1 MLTKDNTVKL
11 ADFGFS
17 KKLLT
22 RSGVLHTFGGTL
34 QYTSPEQSKG
44 RVYKDQLQE
53 QYSTYRANT
62 DIWLELISEI
72 IVSLI
77 ILLNKL
83 DIILSKRSLGCVLY
97 ELIHLKLA
105 FPQGLENDDTPIP
118 LLRTSG
124 RFSDILQ
131 K

>member
-1 MLTKDNTVKL
+1 MLLTKDNTVKL

-17 KKLLT
+17 KKILT
-22 RSGVLHTFGGTL
+22 RSAMLHSCCGTP

-44 RVYKDQLQE
+44 RVYKDQLRE

-77 ILLNKL
+77 IVLNKV
-83 DIILSKRSLGCVLY
+83 DTILNKKG
-97 ELIHLKLA
+97 
-105 FPQGLENDDTPIP
+105 P
-118 LLRTSG
+118 
-124 RFSDILQ
+124 
-131 K
+131 